1 MGFLAGWGRG
11 GMEEGGLGKAALLK
25 TGALSLISRTHGNLA
40 SVGSMLE
47 LRNNCPFSF
56 PVGSVKLGTCVC

>member
-1 MGFLAGWGRG
+1 
-11 GMEEGGLGKAALLK
+11 MEEGGLGKAALLK